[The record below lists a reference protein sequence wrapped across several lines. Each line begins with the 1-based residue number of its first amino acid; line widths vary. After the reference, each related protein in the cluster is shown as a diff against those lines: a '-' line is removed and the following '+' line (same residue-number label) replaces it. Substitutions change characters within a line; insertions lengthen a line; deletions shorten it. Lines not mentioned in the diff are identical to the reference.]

1 MRRQTQLEGFQVEG
15 NSSAVVGRQ
24 RRLRTR
30 FDERNEQTGPFFCQI
45 ICLPFGRGSC
55 SIPQELPDLDE
66 MQLEDWSTTRPAI
79 WVERGVSRTLEC
91 SCELRFSHEVETA
104 MCKHD
109 PCFLP
114 ISSRMTP
121 SENLLSVQTSIC
133 LAATV

>member
-15 NSSAVVGRQ
+15 NSSAVVVGL

-30 FDERNEQTGPFFCQI
+30 FDKQDFFCQI
-45 ICLPFGRGSC
+45 ICSAFGRGSC

-79 WVERGVSRTLEC
+79 WVKRGVSRTLEC